1 MGENMIYIIV
11 GNSGSG
17 KSTLAYDLQKS
28 GFNRIITYTTRP
40 MRMGEINGKDYVFI
54 SKSEFLKKYDNNEFI
69 GPTKYAGNFYGT
81 LKSDLIE
88 AEKNSTPAVIIVD
101 INGIEK
107 IKEQF
112 PKSVCIYLYASDE
125 VLEKRMKKRNDE
137 KALIEKRLDEVYDY
151 SKICDYSIDA
161 KKGEEEVLKE
171 VLEIIKKKN

>member
-1 MGENMIYIIV
+1 MIYIIV

-40 MRMGEINGKDYVFI
+40 MRMGEINGKDYIFI

-88 AEKNSTPAVIIVD
+88 AEKNPTPAVIIVD
-101 INGIEK
+101 IL
-107 IKEQF
+107 
-112 PKSVCIYLYASDE
+112 S
-125 VLEKRMKKRNDE
+125 
-137 KALIEKRLDEVYDY
+137 LIH
-151 SKICDYSIDA
+151 I
-161 KKGEEEVLKE
+161 
-171 VLEIIKKKN
+171 